1 VLAMIGLLDSNGRAT
16 GSAKFDSTELI
27 GMRASEL
34 NRIRGSRI
42 SMIFQDPMTSLN
54 PHLRIGGQ
62 MAEVLKVHKNMS
74 RSAARDRCVEM
85 LELVRISD
93 ADRRFDQYPHELSGG
108 MRQRVMIA
116 MSLLC
121 EPQLLIADE
130 PTTAL
135 DVTVQAEILDL
146 LRDLQQRFQTAVILI
161 THDLGVVAGMCQNVL
176 VMQNGQVVESGS
188 ADDIFYRPRDP
199 YTRAL
204 LAAVPKLQ

>member
-1 VLAMIGLLDSNGRAT
+1 V
-16 GSAKFDSTELI
+16 KFDGTELI
-27 GMRASEL
+27 GMRPRQL
-34 NRIRGSRI
+34 NAIRGRRI

-54 PHLRIGGQ
+54 PHLRVGAQ
-62 MAEVLKVHKNMS
+62 MAEVLKVHKGMN
-74 RSAARDRCVEM
+74 RGAARDRCVEM

-93 ADRRFDQYPHELSGG
+93 AAQRFDQYPHELSGG

-146 LRDLQQRFQTAVILI
+146 LRDLQQRFNTAVILI
-161 THDLGVVAGMCQNVL
+161 THDLGVVAGMCRNVL
-176 VMQNGQVVESGS
+176 VMQNGQIVESGT
-188 ADDIFYRPRDP
+188 ADDIFYRPRDA
-199 YTRAL
+199 YTQAL
-204 LAAVPKLQ
+204 LAAVPRLQ